1 MIIKIKVYIHEL
13 LGGCVIMIL
22 HDKLLIVY
30 LEKSILR
37 EVYIIKSI
45 YDCHISCMTIP
56 FYTITY
62 ISWNDLNE
70 QKHAKKGYQDSIHT
84 KNKKIQLNEQH
95 FNLMFH
101 RIFYSWNSVGEMLIA
116 TLIALM
122 LFLLTRKNLFKTVS
136 CVTSRH

>member
-70 QKHAKKGYQDSIHT
+70 QKHAKKDIKILYILRIRKFSWTNFSSQLLNILILCFIEYSIAET
-84 KNKKIQLNEQH
+84 
-95 FNLMFH
+95 
-101 RIFYSWNSVGEMLIA
+101 
-116 TLIALM
+116 ALEKC
-122 LFLLTRKNLFKTVS
+122 LYTRKNLFKLYLVS
-136 CVTSRH
+136 HRDIKR